1 MRLWQNNLQE
11 ENLRMACD
19 NEIRLRV
26 KGIFNRNFMLMMTCL
41 KILYSTYTVS
51 IEIFH
56 KETGSST
63 TRMYVRAP
71 SSLEAESLERGSPG
85 LAQPKSSLSSSV
97 CWSCSKDSKLP
108 KDFESSQNLI
118 FSQRHVVLGGRLGA
132 RLLLSEHLRVLF

>member
-11 ENLRMACD
+11 ENLRKACD

-63 TRMYVRAP
+63 TRMYVYVLHLLWKLKASNAALP
-71 SSLEAESLERGSPG
+71 ASLN
-85 LAQPKSSLSSSV
+85 
-97 CWSCSKDSKLP
+97 
-108 KDFESSQNLI
+108 QNLL
-118 FSQRHVVLGGRLGA
+118 SPLQSAGA
-132 RLLLSEHLRVLF
+132 AQKIQSCRKISKAPKI